1 MPPRPPHDPF
11 TTTALRPTTV
21 NPALRAQTSQQS
33 LRSETSTTSSRTRQQ
48 PRDLFAPTLSR
59 RPTSRANPRVAADD
73 VLADPADSEEEARQA
88 RKTRLGSPPPEL
100 KYSRRR
106 GRAAAQEEDGEIVV
120 RRANGEF
127 LLDGSK
133 ADEALEGEMGAPE
146 LVAEREEANADAYYA
161 AVARQYFT
169 SGMAMGGRVM
179 KKPEDDPEE
188 QVVAMMAHLRRSAL
202 RKLDEER
209 WLVEPL
215 DRSLPRFH

>member
-11 TTTALRPTTV
+11 HTTALRPTTG

-33 LRSETSTTSSRTRQQ
+33 LRSETSATSSRTRQQ
-48 PRDLFAPTLSR
+48 RDPFAPALSR
-59 RPTSRANPRVAADD
+59 RPTSRANPHTAGD
-73 VLADPADSEEEARQA
+73 VLADPADSEEEARQS
-88 RKTRLGSPPPEL
+88 RKTRQGSPPPEL

-106 GRAAAQEEDGEIVV
+106 ARAAAEEDVEIVV

-127 LLDGSK
+127 LLDVS
-133 ADEALEGEMGAPE
+133 AASEALEGEMGAPE

-188 QVVAMMAHLRRSAL
+188 QVAAMMAHLRRSAL

-215 DRSLPRFH
+215 DRSLPRLH